1 MYTTLKIGEIYEGGL
16 FSPPPHTIGD
26 MNIEHIIRSLPETEK
41 KCFIAAKWEWV
52 QPLHILP

>member
-1 MYTTLKIGEIYEGGL
+1 MKGGFL
-16 FSPPPHTIGD
+16 VPPPHTIGD

>member
-16 FSPPPHTIGD
+16 FSPPHTIGD

-41 KCFIAAKWEWV
+41 NV
-52 QPLHILP
+52 L